1 MNYSDIPWQQ
11 PGGSWLQGP
20 EGEQQ
25 WQPSGGQP
33 SYYDAANKKLY
44 MQLPGQAVYE
54 GNFGDSG
61 SGLPAYSEPSAQY
74 WVVDG
79 WENGM
84 GARDL
89 QGKAYNTYN
98 NDGSLVKSGN
108 VTWAGNDPLKDA
120 IKNFAIVAGAGLA
133 AGGLAGASA
142 GGTGAAGTT
151 AGTTAAGASSG
162 SSLYGLGSATGG
174 ASGGL
179 GLSAGGSGLG
189 LSAATGSGL
198 SLAAPAAGSL
208 GGGLGLTAGA
218 GALGAIGTTGLAAGA
233 GSLLGS
239 NALSGTYTL
248 ANGATIPLS
257 TAAAGSGLTLSQI
270 ASGAKALGSALNGG
284 GGGGVGGNLGQII
297 AGAIDADRQG
307 KSSDKILEWLKS
319 RTDITDNLYKPGTPE
334 YNQLWDE
341 MSRKDAATGRN
352 SQYGPRSVDLAAKI
366 AQIKASENT
375 KMTTGIGQW
384 MKGAYDQDAS
394 KYSGLMAGLGG
405 SGGSIGGGLID
416 LITKYYNENGSP
428 SLNME
433 DTVDEDLFQPEDGD
447 YGQYF

>member
-25 WQPSGGQP
+25 WQPNGGQP

-44 MQLPGQAVYE
+44 MQLPGKEEWDVH
-54 GNFGDSG
+54 SG
-61 SGLPAYSEPSAQY
+61 TVSYGPSNQY

-79 WENGM
+79 YENGS
-84 GARDL
+84 GGKGL
-89 QGKAYNTYN
+89 QGKSYNTYN

-120 IKNFAIVAGAGLA
+120 IRNFALVAGAGLA
-133 AGGLAGASA
+133 AGGLAGAGA
-142 GGTGAAGTT
+142 GGTGAAGGASTAGATT

-162 SSLYGLGSATGG
+162 LGSGLADLGLGSITDAGIAGSSLTAAPGAASAWLPGTTALGG
-174 ASGGL
+174 GTVAGTIGSTGL
-179 GLSAGGSGLG
+179 GLG
-189 LSAATGSGL
+189 
-198 SLAAPAAGSL
+198 APA
-208 GGGLGLTAGA
+208 GLWGPGA
-218 GALGAIGTTGLAAGA
+218 LAAGGAA
-233 GSLLGS
+233 GIG
-239 NALSGTYTL
+239 
-248 ANGATIPLS
+248 
-257 TAAAGSGLTLSQI
+257 AAAGSSLAPTLSQVGNGI
-270 ASGAKALGSALNGG
+270 KAGAGFLNTLNGG
-284 GGGGVGGNLGQII
+284 GGSGGGLGGNLGQII

-341 MSRKDAATGRN
+341 MSRKDAAAGRN

-416 LITKYYNENGSP
+416 LITKYYNENGSS

>member
-11 PGGSWLQGP
+11 PGGSWLQVA
-20 EGEQQ
+20 GEQQ
-25 WQPSGGQP
+25 WAPDGAPP
-33 SYYDAANKKLY
+33 SYYDAATKKLY
-44 MQLPGQAVYE
+44 MQIPGKEAW
-54 GNFGDSG
+54 DSG
-61 SGLPAYSEPSAQY
+61 SGTASYGPSSQY
-74 WVVDG
+74 WVVDD
-79 WENGM
+79 WENG
-84 GARDL
+84 GAKSL
-89 QGKAYNTYN
+89 QGKSYNTYN
-98 NDGSLVKSGN
+98 NDGSLVKSGIVN
-108 VTWAGNDPLKDA
+108 WAGNDPLKDA
-120 IKNFAIVAGAGLA
+120 LKNFALVAGAGLA
-133 AGGLAGASA
+133 AGGLAGAGA

-218 GALGAIGTTGLAAGA
+218 GALGTIGTSGLAAGA
-233 GSLLGS
+233 GSLLGP

-257 TAAAGSGLTLSQI
+257 TAAGGGGLTLSQI
-270 ASGAKALGSALNGG
+270 ANGAKVLGGALTGAGG
-284 GGGGVGGNLGQII
+284 GGSGLGGNLGQII

-341 MSRKDAATGRN
+341 MSRKDAAAGRN

-405 SGGSIGGGLID
+405 SGTSGGGLID
-416 LITKYYNENGSP
+416 LITKYYNENGS

-433 DTVDEDLFQPEDGD
+433 DTVDENLFQPEDGD

>member
-1 MNYSDIPWQQ
+1 MQIPGKEDWDANS
-11 PGGSWLQGP
+11 GTASYGP
-20 EGEQQ
+20 
-25 WQPSGGQP
+25 S
-33 SYYDAANKKLY
+33 S
-44 MQLPGQAVYE
+44 
-54 GNFGDSG
+54 
-61 SGLPAYSEPSAQY
+61 QY
-74 WVVDG
+74 WVVDD
-79 WENGM
+79 WENG
-84 GARDL
+84 GANSL
-89 QGKAYNTYN
+89 QGKSYNTYN
-98 NDGSLVKSGN
+98 NDGSLVKSG
-108 VTWAGNDPLKDA
+108 VVDWAGNVPWKDA
-120 IKNFAIVAGAGLA
+120 LKNFALVAGAGLA

-142 GGTGAAGTT
+142 GGAGAGGTGAAGATT
-151 AGTTAAGASSG
+151 AGASGGSG
-162 SSLYGLGSATGG
+162 LYGLGSATGG

-218 GALGAIGTTGLAAGA
+218 GALGTIGTTGLAAGA

-248 ANGATIPLS
+248 ANGTTIPLS
-257 TAAAGSGLTLSQI
+257 TSAAGNGLTLGQVGNGVKT
-270 ASGAKALGSALNGG
+270 GAGLLNAINGTGGSGG
-284 GGGGVGGNLGQII
+284 GLGGNLGQII

-307 KSSDKILEWLKS
+307 KASDKILEWLKS

-341 MSRKDAATGRN
+341 MSRKDAAAGRN
-352 SQYGPRSVDLAAKI
+352 SQYGPRSVELAAKI
-366 AQIKASENT
+366 AQIKSAENT

-405 SGGSIGGGLID
+405 SGTSGGGLID
-416 LITKYYNENGSP
+416 MITKYYNGTNSMGNTVYDTTTDTGGWSDTSLGDFFYGNGTGA
-428 SLNME
+428 
-433 DTVDEDLFQPEDGD
+433 D
-447 YGQYF
+447 